1 MREIFDSMKYIKI
14 AFALAALIGFFSSCT
29 EKNFDP
35 EYGNTPVEFDTTRL
49 EIDFVGSNYGIPIRM
64 TEQSPK
70 ASKAIVEIVSGT
82 ITLPDST
89 KKEVDFS
96 SDVLITSLDLNIGAY
111 DPEVDGEGLPT
122 NNLEVVIPN
131 YRQYQSVSLTLKL
144 VGENV
149 GPNSEMTWIVKRPP
163 LVDVTGIFAFG
174 EDGCTIIEEN
184 GEYWVAFF
192 DGDPKQ
198 FPATRTD
205 NTLTIDNTAVHK
217 VNAGGPY
224 GIVDV
229 RCVYFS
235 GSSLDPNK
243 PTVWNFSRDGNTIT
257 HNGWFLGF
265 NTAGTSW
272 AGYAMVTSDVKGKR
286 VQ

>member
-111 DPEVDGEGLPT
+111 DPEIDGNGLPT

-149 GPNSEMTWIVKRPP
+149 GTNSEMTWIVKRPP
-163 LVDVTGIFAFG
+163 LVDVTGLFQFG
-174 EDGCTIIEEN
+174 EKVVQISEEDGK
-184 GEYWVAFF
+184 YWVAYFS
-192 DGDPKQ
+192 GDAKQ

-205 NTLTIDNTAVHK
+205 NSLTIDNTAVLK
-217 VNAGGPY
+217 
-224 GIVDV
+224 VDV
-229 RCVYFS
+229 TGYGLQDVILCGFDGQY
-235 GSSLDPNK
+235 LYPDK
-243 PTVWNFSRDGNTIT
+243 PSIWNFSRDGKTIS

-265 NTAGTSW
+265 KTPDGWARFAGI
-272 AGYAMVTSDVKGKR
+272 TSDVDGKKLE
-286 VQ
+286 